1 MCTFQAILWDRFGG
15 IYFWELV
22 IRSTRISETD
32 LVFEISFYIR
42 LKPFFT
48 LPLTVKSRNNT
59 FFIKNVTENFCRAIS
74 IQFVRLISSLRPDV
88 PDDLGISISTT
99 YNRG

>member
-1 MCTFQAILWDRFGG
+1 MGPFFGG

-59 FFIKNVTENFCRAIS
+59 FFNQKRHRILLAI
-74 IQFVRLISSLRPDV
+74 R
-88 PDDLGISISTT
+88 
-99 YNRG
+99 